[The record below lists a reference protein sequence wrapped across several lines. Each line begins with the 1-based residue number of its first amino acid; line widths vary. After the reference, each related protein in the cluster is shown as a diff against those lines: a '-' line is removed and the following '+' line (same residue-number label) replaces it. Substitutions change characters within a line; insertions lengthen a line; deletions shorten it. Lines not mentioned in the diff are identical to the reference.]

1 MQSGATDALV
11 LREQRRFGWRVAF
24 VLTLGF
30 VVAELAAWPLAFIV
44 PLLAVQFLAVLPG
57 APTGRQM
64 LVVVLVTLAT
74 TSLAVFASELLHDRP
89 AAYLAV
95 LFALFALAFY
105 LDNFPKTK
113 LIATLLLLSNA
124 ILPILGMQDSV
135 ASAGMRDTLI
145 YGSLVGLLLAWLA
158 HALFPS
164 VREPRAPPGTP
175 APAPTPMGGEWLRA
189 AILLLPVAFFL
200 AQPDE
205 ASFPFV
211 VAVLTILRQVELGMS
226 RRLAVGLLVGNVIGG
241 VAASIGYAVLSVF
254 PEFATLCLVLLAA
267 GFFFGGR
274 IALAGPKAPV
284 YVIGLI
290 VFITL
295 LGLGL
300 IEFTSGSAEQFAQ
313 RFVGVLKGALYAL
326 AALVLFTGRRRGQ
339 VTSAAGRGR
348 A

>member
-1 MQSGATDALV
+1 MAASATDVLV
-11 LREQRRFGWRVAF
+11 RREQRRFGWRVAF

-44 PLLAVQFLAVLPG
+44 PLLAVQFLAVLPA

-64 LVVVLVTLAT
+64 LLVVLVTLAT
-74 TSLAVFASELLHDRP
+74 TSLAIFVSELLRDRP

-95 LFALFALAFY
+95 LFAVFALAFY

-113 LIATLLLLSNA
+113 MIATLLLLSNA
-124 ILPILGMQDSV
+124 ILPILAMQDSI
-135 ASAGMRDTLI
+135 ASIGMRDTLI

-164 VREPRAPPGTP
+164 VRTLSAAAGTP
-175 APAPTPMGGEWLRA
+175 PAPTLSPVGGEWLRA
-189 AILLLPVAFFL
+189 AILLLPVGYFL
-200 AQPDE
+200 GRPDE

-211 VAVLTILRQVELGMS
+211 VAVFSILRQVEQGMG
-226 RRLAVGLLVGNVIGG
+226 RRLAVGLLIGNLIGG
-241 VAASIGYAVLSVF
+241 LAASIGYAVLSLF
-254 PEFATLCLVLLAA
+254 PDFTTLVLVLLVA
-267 GFFFGGR
+267 GLLFGGR
-274 IALAGPKAPV
+274 IAVAGPKAPV
-284 YVIGLI
+284 YVIALI

-313 RFVGVLKGALYAL
+313 RFWGVLKGALYTL
-326 AALVLFTGRRRGQ
+326 AALVLFAGRRAP
-339 VTSAAGRGR
+339 AAAVR
-348 A
+348 AP